1 MGLDHRPQDWAS
13 FVSRPV
19 PLAETWRQWA
29 PRLQQVRAV
38 ALFSDFDGTLAPIV
52 RHAARAR
59 LPLQIHKLLQQ
70 LAQRPRMFV
79 GIVSGRSVADLRRLV
94 RLRRLGYIG
103 IHGLEVAWPRQ
114 PVWSRV
120 SAAHRARIEKAKTDL
135 EGSLGDIRGLWLENK
150 SASVAV
156 HFRNAAANALPRIER
171 EVRRV
176 HRQAGGRLKLQSGKK
191 ILELLPALGAS
202 KGTAVLRMLREL
214 PRRLGARPFPIYLGD
229 DATDESVFSALA
241 GRGLCVRVGADT
253 DSVAPYFVPDAAG
266 VRRFLRYLL
275 TLRSG

>member
-1 MGLDHRPQDWAS
+1 M
-13 FVSRPV
+13 SRPV
-19 PLAETWRQWA
+19 ALTEARRQWA
-29 PRLQQVRAV
+29 PQLQQAPAV
-38 ALFSDFDGTLAPIV
+38 ALFSVFDGTLAPIV

-59 LPLQIHKLLQQ
+59 LPLQTRKLLQQ

-79 GIVSGRSVADLRRLV
+79 GIVSGRSVAEVRRLV

-103 IHGLEVAWPRQ
+103 IHGLEIAWPKQ
-114 PVWSRV
+114 PARSRV
-120 SAAHRARIEKAKTDL
+120 SAAHRARIKKVAADL
-135 EGSLGDIRGLWLENK
+135 EESLGDIRGLWLENK

-156 HFRNAAANALPRIER
+156 HFRNAAAHALPRIER

-176 HRQAGGRLKLQSGKK
+176 HRKAGGRLKLQSGKK
-191 ILELLPALGAS
+191 ILELLPAVGAS

-229 DATDESVFSALA
+229 DTTDESVFSALA
-241 GRGLCVRVGADT
+241 GRSLCVRVGAGVN
-253 DSVAPYFVPDAAG
+253 SAAPYSVPDAAG
-266 VRRFLRYLL
+266 VRRFLRCLL